1 MLSYSGSQ
9 AIAALTER
17 THDAHLF
24 AQART
29 FRIIQFS
36 GFTGSTGSIDLTARA
51 SAILPTCPKIFMTF
65 RELKPRLSFTAWVL
79 IASALLS
86 SSAPR

>member
-17 THDAHLF
+17 TNDAHLF

-29 FRIIQFS
+29 FRIIQLNGLDFS
-36 GFTGSTGSIDLTARA
+36 TGSTDLTARA
-51 SAILPTCPKIFMTF
+51 SAILPN
-65 RELKPRLSFTAWVL
+65 PRRFSSRF
-79 IASALLS
+79 AS
-86 SSAPR
+86 